1 MRTLATLPALFRLGF
16 VSALAYRAEFIVW
29 MLTSTLPLIMLPL
42 WHAVAEEAPL
52 AGFTAGQFTAYFFTG
67 FIVRQMVGNW
77 ASWTI
82 NYEVRSGAL
91 SQRLLRPIHPLW
103 FYATESLASIPLR
116 AALAFP
122 AAAILLALTGADQ
135 LASDAWLWFM
145 VLPSILGAW
154 AIAFFAHAAI
164 GALSL
169 WMHQSIKVVEL
180 WSAGFFVFSGY
191 LIPIALFPAWL
202 RPTPHWL
209 PFEYMHGFPI
219 ELLTDALSVERAAQ
233 MLAAQWTWV
242 AILGVITVI
251 LWQRGLR
258 RYGAFGG

>member
-1 MRTLATLPALFRLGF
+1 MRTLRTLPALFKVGF
-16 VSALAYRAEFIVW
+16 VSALAYRAEFLVW

-42 WHAVAEEAPL
+42 WHAVAEQAPL
-52 AGFTAGQFTAYFFTG
+52 AGFSQGRFTAYFFTG
-67 FIVRQMVGNW
+67 FIVRQLVGNW

-91 SQRLLRPIHPLW
+91 SQRLLRPIHPIW

-116 AALAFP
+116 SAFAFP
-122 AAAILLALTGADQ
+122 AAVIALLVTDTSNLAHDARLWAMVPVAI
-135 LASDAWLWFM
+135 F
-145 VLPSILGAW
+145 GAW
-154 AIAFFAHAAI
+154 AIGFFAHVAI

-169 WMHQSIKVVEL
+169 WMHQSIKVVEI

-191 LIPIALFPAWL
+191 LVPIAVFPRWL
-202 RPTPHWL
+202 QSSPHWM

-219 ELLTDALSVERAAQ
+219 DLITGALSVEQATRS
-233 MLAAQWTWV
+233 LGAQWCWV
-242 AILGVITVI
+242 GILGLVTVA
-251 LWQRGLR
+251 LWDRGLR